1 MTTIL
6 SAVKL
11 SGTTSKGLS
20 VGLIQSVT
28 ANEYARLSDPDGN
41 ITTTKVEPLT
51 NYMVARVQKSYNGAN
66 TVVGGMLTSVNRVI
80 KESNLEFLP
89 NDAYT
94 GGLDLR
100 HHWRDKEFYVD
111 GRLIGSYL
119 NGTTQAITALQESS
133 ARYYQRP
140 GADYL
145 DYDTTRTTFKRLWR

>member
-1 MTTIL
+1 MSVYVDSPDMTTIL

-28 ANEYARLSDPDGN
+28 TNEFARLSDREGN

-80 KESNLEFLP
+80 KIQNLEFLP
-89 NDAYT
+89 T
-94 GGLDLR
+94 MPTL
-100 HHWRDKEFYVD
+100 
-111 GRLIGSYL
+111 
-119 NGTTQAITALQESS
+119 
-133 ARYYQRP
+133 
-140 GADYL
+140 ADW
-145 DYDTTRTTFKRLWR
+145 T